1 MFACNQA
8 KLLHFCE
15 CPSSFSPTPHQL
27 LLLNRLFSYSFFS
40 AISLLF
46 HVLRVPERVYASAD
60 FNGCVLMLLQMNKQ
74 WREKNK
80 WFEDSM
86 WSTWVVIGW
95 RCWMGVDKRIWTKV
109 WDNRYMNGTRC
120 IVSGHY
126 LPLGYQ
132 SALKPCWIV
141 FRLLHLSYGATTFIL
156 LNELIPGLRV
166 DCGFPSFPLIPQ
178 YFICIL
184 KGSSSLEK

>member
-27 LLLNRLFSYSFFS
+27 LLLNRLFSYSFFF

-46 HVLRVPERVYASAD
+46 HILRVPDRVYASAD

-80 WFEDSM
+80 WFEDST

-95 RCWMGVDKRIWTKV
+95 RCWMGVDKHVYEQRYGIIGIWMEP
-109 WDNRYMNGTRC
+109 DAL
-120 IVSGHY
+120 Y
-126 LPLGYQ
+126 LGIIFHWGIKMLWNPAELFLDCSTWAMVQ
-132 SALKPCWIV
+132 
-141 FRLLHLSYGATTFIL
+141 LHLYCLMSWFQGW
-156 LNELIPGLRV
+156 E
-166 DCGFPSFPLIPQ
+166 
-178 YFICIL
+178 
-184 KGSSSLEK
+184 